1 MSAAVVLSVF
11 LAQASLSPVSAPDP
25 ALVQA
30 QSLLTS
36 GALLAAE
43 SEVRAFLN
51 THKTSAD
58 GHYLLAFVLF
68 KEGKPT
74 LSLTEYAEGSR
85 LRAPGALDL
94 QVAGCDRFLLED
106 YAGADGLLTQAAAL
120 NPTDP
125 TTLYFLGR
133 AKYNQRRFAEAAAL
147 FSRVPGNAKAQNYLG
162 LSEKELGQSEAAIAA
177 YRAAIEL
184 DAGDAA
190 PYLNLGMLLTDNQR
204 AAEALPHLQK
214 AAQLTPG
221 DFQAHRELGKAFLQ
235 LRQLD
240 NARAEFEKA
249 VAEAPENAPV
259 RFLLAETYRK
269 LGLASKAAA
278 ENAEYAALTK
288 AHSSP
293 DSRLQGAR
301 ALIEMGKN
309 GDAERA
315 VREYLAVHKTSAEAH
330 FLLGYI
336 LFKKEDAKASLAEYT
351 EGAKYATPS
360 AADLQAVA
368 ADYVLLKDYPDA
380 DKWFSKAVEWNPKD
394 ALGWYYLGRTKYNE
408 NRFEE
413 AVAAF
418 EQCLKLE
425 PRNAKAEDNRGL
437 ALEGLNRTE
446 EAVTAYHNAIA
457 WQAGAAI
464 PDSGPFLDLGALL
477 VETNRAD
484 EALGYLAE
492 AARISPDDYRV
503 HRALGK
509 AHARRNEL
517 DQARAELERAA
528 GLAPQNAPV
537 HFMLAQVYRKQG
549 LIEKAKMENE
559 RYSALTGSKST
570 PEN

>member
-11 LAQASLSPVSAPDP
+11 LAQASLSPVPAPDP

-106 YAGADGLLTQAAAL
+106 YAGADELLTQATAL

-204 AAEALPHLQK
+204 AAEALPPLQK

-221 DFQAHRELGKAFLQ
+221 DFQAHPRMMGEGDGLLESGPLRGVKVPLPVLRDDYFAHMHWNPSTGKLA
-235 LRQLD
+235 R
-240 NARAEFEKA
+240 ARAEQLGISD
-249 VAEAPENAPV
+249 
-259 RFLLAETYRK
+259 LLAD
-269 LGLASKAAA
+269 
-278 ENAEYAALTK
+278 
-288 AHSSP
+288 H
-293 DSRLQGAR
+293 
-301 ALIEMGKN
+301 
-309 GDAERA
+309 
-315 VREYLAVHKTSAEAH
+315 
-330 FLLGYI
+330 
-336 LFKKEDAKASLAEYT
+336 
-351 EGAKYATPS
+351 
-360 AADLQAVA
+360 
-368 ADYVLLKDYPDA
+368 
-380 DKWFSKAVEWNPKD
+380 
-394 ALGWYYLGRTKYNE
+394 
-408 NRFEE
+408 
-413 AVAAF
+413 
-418 EQCLKLE
+418 
-425 PRNAKAEDNRGL
+425 
-437 ALEGLNRTE
+437 
-446 EAVTAYHNAIA
+446 
-457 WQAGAAI
+457 
-464 PDSGPFLDLGALL
+464 LDG
-477 VETNRAD
+477 
-484 EALGYLAE
+484 
-492 AARISPDDYRV
+492 
-503 HRALGK
+503 
-509 AHARRNEL
+509 
-517 DQARAELERAA
+517 
-528 GLAPQNAPV
+528 
-537 HFMLAQVYRKQG
+537 
-549 LIEKAKMENE
+549 
-559 RYSALTGSKST
+559 
-570 PEN
+570 